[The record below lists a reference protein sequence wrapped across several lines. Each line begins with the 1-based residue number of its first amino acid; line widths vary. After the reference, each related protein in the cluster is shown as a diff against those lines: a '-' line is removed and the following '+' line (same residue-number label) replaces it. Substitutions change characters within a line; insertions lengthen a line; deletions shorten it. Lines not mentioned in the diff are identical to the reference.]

1 MELEDSP
8 TWSFSFEGAQTRRW
22 NCSRRQ
28 TMLKNKI
35 INPLNQARTGN
46 AKQKPKS
53 IFESEHN
60 VVKTTTQD
68 DDAIFYASRSWGIC
82 KTPVEG
88 FQLSLLAI
96 FTSENRDNPFY
107 VVRCS
112 ILMLRS
118 TILLLFSDTQI

>member
-1 MELEDSP
+1 
-8 TWSFSFEGAQTRRW
+8 
-22 NCSRRQ
+22 
-28 TMLKNKI
+28 MLKNKI

-88 FQLSLLAI
+88 FQLSHHILAI